1 MRLIH
6 RALITSAL
14 LLLGAA
20 AALCQEAQQYT
31 LYLKDKA
38 CAEKAEQYARRY
50 LPEGAALSIC
60 VLPKKR
66 KSEQDAHLQAQAI
79 RAGITHLPSISVADA
94 EGAYAVLPLNALNK
108 DSLAQAHARAQAP
121 ERAEAAATRD
131 LHARI
136 FLLSALWSEAE
147 ALTDE
152 QLEQFVADSREALQH
167 AHATEQDKQF
177 IGFCCLYPALM
188 MQYTRGHQGA
198 HTPYTEAK
206 LLEAIAALEA
216 ARDLNRDSKLG
227 KKAFAE
233 RERLRQA
240 RREARKY
247 E

>member
-6 RALITSAL
+6 RALTTSAL

-50 LPEGAALSIC
+50 LPEGAELSIH

-66 KSEQDAHLQAQAI
+66 KSLEDARLQAQAI
-79 RAGITHLPSISVADA
+79 RAGITHLPSISIADA
-94 EGAYAVLPLNALNK
+94 AGTYAVLPLNALNK
-108 DSLAQAHARAQAP
+108 ESLAQAHQRATAP
-121 ERAEAAATRD
+121 ERAKAEQTRD

-136 FLLSALWSEAE
+136 YLLCAQWSVVDS
-147 ALTDE
+147 LSDE
-152 QLEQFVADSREALQH
+152 QLEQFVTESRDLLLHPQAS
-167 AHATEQDKQF
+167 EQDKQF
-177 IGFCCLYPALM
+177 LGYSCLYPALM
-188 MQYTRGHQGA
+188 LQYERGYRGA

-216 ARDLNRDSKLG
+216 ARDLNRETKLG